1 MPANEKLTS
10 QERKEQARET
20 ARKIREEQVAKEKR
34 RGFLIKLFAILVP
47 IIVIAGVVIAVVAG
61 NKSSTTEVI
70 RPANSTE
77 RGVLVGIGKKL
88 LPEVP
93 TTPQGENK
101 TAPAHVTIYQDYICP
116 ACKAFETGFAPEIE
130 QVIDSGAGVI
140 EYKTVTFLDSASA
153 GTNYSSRAAN
163 ASYCVANDY
172 PDKFY
177 AYNSILYANQPA
189 EMSTGLTNDE
199 LNKLAESVGVT
210 GLKDCIKGTKYR
222 GWAAENNKAAL
233 DKPIE
238 GTPTILI
245 NGKLWDK
252 QGSFYEAVVKAGA
265 APSEET
271 EETAPKATA
280 SNSASPSV
288 ETSQPAK

>member
-20 ARKIREEQVAKEKR
+20 ARKIREEQAAKEKR
-34 RGFLIKLFAILVP
+34 RSFLIKLFAILVP
-47 IIVIAGVVIAVVAG
+47 IIVIAGIVIAVVVG
-61 NKSSTTEVI
+61 NKSTTTEVI
-70 RPANSTE
+70 RPTNSTE
-77 RGVLVGIGKKL
+77 RGVLVGLGKKL
-88 LPEVP
+88 LTEVP
-93 TTPQGENK
+93 TKPEGESK

-116 ACKAFETGFAPEIE
+116 ACKAFETGFASEIE

-163 ASYCVANDY
+163 ASYCVSSEY

-177 AYNSILYANQPA
+177 AYNSVLYANQPA

-199 LNKLAESVGVT
+199 LNKLAESVGAT

-222 GWAAENNKAAL
+222 GWAAENNKIAIE
-233 DKPIE
+233 KPIE

-252 QGSFYEAVVKAGA
+252 QGSFYDAVVKAGA
-265 APSEET
+265 APSIET
-271 EETAPKATA
+271 EETAPKPAT
-280 SNSASPSV
+280 STSASPSATV
-288 ETSQPAK
+288 SKPAK